1 MKGTDVM
8 KTDLVTGAA
17 GFIGA
22 EIARE
27 LLKQGR
33 QVVTIDNLSTGA
45 EEHIP
50 ENVIFI
56 KGDTF
61 DKEVLEKLEKYNIE
75 NIYHIAGQSGGITS
89 YDDPVYDMNSNIKST
104 LLLLDYAAEHKCQS
118 FIYASSMAVYG
129 DENQCPIIEETAI
142 IKPNTF
148 YGIGK
153 MASENYM
160 RIYAEQFGIKC
171 TALRFCNI
179 YGPGQNME
187 NLRQGMVSIFMSQ
200 AIKNK
205 HIHVMGS
212 EKRFRDFV
220 YIDDV
225 VRACIM
231 ATDGKE
237 KERFNVY
244 SIATNRKTTVEEL
257 IRLIQKVMPFEV
269 SVEYKGSTPGD
280 QFGVYCSYEL
290 IKKNLG
296 WTPKIDLQNGL
307 AKMSG
312 WALSDKQKG
321 K

>member
-1 MKGTDVM
+1 MKV
-8 KTDLVTGAA
+8 DLVTGAA

-22 EIARE
+22 EIAKE
-27 LLKQGR
+27 LLRRGR
-33 QVVTIDNLSTGA
+33 QVVTVDNLSTGL

-56 KGDTF
+56 KGNTF
-61 DKEVLEKLEKYNIE
+61 DKEVFEELEKYDIE
-75 NIYHIAGQSGGITS
+75 NIYHMAGQSGGITS
-89 YDDPVYDMNSNIKST
+89 YDDPVYDMDSNIKST
-104 LLLLDYAAEHKCQS
+104 LLLLDYAARHKCGS

-129 DENQCPIIEETAI
+129 DENECPVIEETACL
-142 IKPNTF
+142 KPNTF

-160 RIYAEQFGIKC
+160 RIYAEQFGVKC

-179 YGPGQNME
+179 YGPGQNMQ

-200 AIKNK
+200 AIWDKY
-205 HIHVMGS
+205 IHVMGS

-225 VRACIM
+225 VKACIM
-231 ATDGKE
+231 AADGKE
-237 KERFNVY
+237 KDRFNIY
-244 SIATNRKTTVEEL
+244 SVATNKKTTVEEL
-257 IRLIQKVMPFEV
+257 VGLIRNVMPFEV

-280 QFGVYCSYEL
+280 QFGVYCSYDL

-296 WTPKIDLQNGL
+296 WMPETDLRTGL
-307 AKMSG
+307 AKMTE
-312 WALSDKQKG
+312 WALGNLQKG
-321 K
+321 ISDSI